1 MDRRSLRCPA
11 RWWSTSVFW
20 KARQQRSGDEPRERP
35 QEKRGEARG
44 EKRGA
49 SDVWISSRESPWLL
63 ECGPLGSRY
72 IQVAQ
77 CRGSSSVYMYIYIYI
92 NIYPIYRIIYTYTTA
107 QKFLNRSFDKREFFR
122 TFFFRGKI
130 LDIWCIFTYSMCK
143 YNYASYLWRYALT
156 ISLARRVERN
166 ENIINIIFWF
176 TYIFNILCL
185 LYYFLYYL

>member
-1 MDRRSLRCPA
+1 MN
-11 RWWSTSVFW
+11 
-20 KARQQRSGDEPRERP
+20 RERP

-77 CRGSSSVYMYIYIYI
+77 CRGSSSVHMYIYIYKYI
-92 NIYPIYRIIYTYTTA
+92 SYILNPLYIHYRSKVFELFVWQERI
-107 QKFLNRSFDKREFFR
+107 FSD
-122 TFFFRGKI
+122 FFFREKI
-130 LDIWCIFTYSMCK
+130 FLVYWCIFTYLMCR
-143 YNYASYLWRYALT
+143 YNYASYLWRYTLT
-156 ISLARRVERN
+156 ISSGRRVEIN
-166 ENIINIIFWF
+166 EDIINIIFWF

-185 LYYFLYYL
+185 LHYFLCYL